1 MSGWVIDASAALAY
15 LWRETGWE
23 AVGSR
28 LITPGCIIGTVNLAE
43 VIAKAV
49 ERGLPDDKIGELRAT
64 LDIET
69 ITFDDAQ
76 AAESGRLRRFTRH
89 LGLSLGNRV
98 CLALAITCQAH
109 RRHRRPAVV
118 ATGAAARVDD
128 RVHSSCTVI
137 ANADM
142 LALPITRYTAAD
154 RHPRLATSGRP
165 LVDTHRSLRS

>member
-89 LGLSLGNRV
+89 LGLSLGNRA
-98 CLALAITCQAH
+98 CLALAITCQATAVTAD
-109 RRHRRPAVV
+109 RLWLQLAQPLGLTIECIRPA
-118 ATGAAARVDD
+118 
-128 RVHSSCTVI
+128 
-137 ANADM
+137 
-142 LALPITRYTAAD
+142 P
-154 RHPRLATSGRP
+154 
-165 LVDTHRSLRS
+165 